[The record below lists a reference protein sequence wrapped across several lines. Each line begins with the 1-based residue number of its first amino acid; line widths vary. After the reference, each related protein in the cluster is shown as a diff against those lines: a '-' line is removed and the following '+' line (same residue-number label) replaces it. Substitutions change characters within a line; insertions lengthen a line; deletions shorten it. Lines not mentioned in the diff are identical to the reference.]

1 VSLQLSLHSSLA
13 VSKIP
18 GRRLSRRVA
27 LAALV
32 TTLTVTMLPA
42 TLAQAATPTWS
53 STIEIPGLATASSG
67 NAVVNA
73 VWCVSTGNCIA
84 GGQYNDASGGQQAFI
99 DNEVNGTWGSAV
111 TLAASLNQGGGAA
124 VTSIACGGVGDC
136 RAVGYYTDS
145 TGNEQGFVVDDSQ
158 SIGAPVEITGTVNV
172 TDAQGDGFAELADI
186 SCGASGVCAAGGLT
200 TDTSL
205 NQQAMV
211 VDYKNGAWGTP
222 QVVPGIAALNTGGFS
237 FIDSISCTSAGDCTA
252 SGGYAVGT
260 TQIVAFVVEETNG
273 TWGSA
278 EAIPGFTTLAPTGL
292 SLSGSV
298 SCSSPGNCSVGG
310 DYVDSFNNTQAFLA
324 TEVNGTWGQAFKV
337 AGLDVLN
344 VGNTAAIGSISCPA
358 NGECS
363 AGGVY
368 TDKVGVQQAFVVDET
383 KGTWGS
389 AQQVTGTES
398 VDAPGAA
405 VTALTC
411 TTAGNCLAGGHY
423 ATGPKQSQ
431 SFVVQETG
439 GVWGAA
445 MIETN
450 SAALNVGLISTVTAL
465 GCSADGG
472 CAVGGVYTDASSL
485 AQASVDNL
493 NAPPITPPSQ
503 PQAVRVTPVS
513 KGLKVSWH
521 APSSDGGSPITAYTV
536 KVSPGSRS
544 CTTSALTCT
553 IKGLNPKTRYS
564 VVVTAKNV
572 KGVGRTSARSGAV
585 KPK

>member
-1 VSLQLSLHSSLA
+1 MSLQVSFQSSRVADRFL
-13 VSKIP
+13 
-18 GRRLSRRVA
+18 GGRLSRRVVA
-27 LAALV
+27 ATLVASLA
-32 TTLTVTMLPA
+32 VTMLPA
-42 TLAQAATPTWS
+42 TLAQAAAPTWS

-67 NAVVNA
+67 NAVVNG

-84 GGQYNDASGGQQAFI
+84 GGQYNDASGGQQAFV

-124 VTSIACGGVGDC
+124 VTAVSCGGVSDC

-145 TGNEQGFVVDDSQ
+145 SGNEQGFVVDDSQ
-158 SIGAPVEITGTVNV
+158 SIGTPVEVTGTVNL
-172 TDAQGDGFAELADI
+172 TDAQGDGFAELGDI

-200 TDTSL
+200 TDLSM

-222 QVVPGIAALNTGGFS
+222 QVVSGIAALNTGGFS
-237 FIDSISCTSAGDCTA
+237 FIDSISCTGAGDCTA

-278 EAIPGFTTLAPTGL
+278 TAIPGFTTLAPTGL

-298 SCSSPGNCSVGG
+298 ACSSPGNCSVGG

-337 AGLDVLN
+337 AGLDALN
-344 VGNTAAIGSISCPA
+344 VGNTAALGSIVCPA

-368 TDKVGVQQAFVVDET
+368 TDNVGVQQAFVVNET

-389 AQQVTGTES
+389 AQQVAGTES
-398 VDAPGAA
+398 LDAPGAS
-405 VTALTC
+405 VTALAC
-411 TTAGNCLAGGHY
+411 ASAGNCLAGGHY

-431 SFVVQETG
+431 SFVVHEAG
-439 GVWGAA
+439 GVWGTA
-445 MIETN
+445 MIETD
-450 SAALNVGLISTVTAL
+450 SAALNVGLASTVTAI

-472 CAVGGVYTDASSL
+472 CAVGGAYTDASAL

-493 NAPPITPPSQ
+493 NAPPITAPSQ
-503 PQAVRVTPVS
+503 PQAVRVTPVA

-521 APSSDGGSPITAYTV
+521 APSSDGGSPITSYTA
-536 KVSPGSRS
+536 KVSPGGHS
-544 CTTSALTCT
+544 CTTTSLTCT
-553 IKGLNPKTRYS
+553 VKGLNPKIHYS
-564 VVVTAKNV
+564 AVVTAKNV
-572 KGVGRTSARSGAV
+572 KGVSGASARSKAV